1 MKSVVVCALLV
12 LLPLVWCQ
20 CLTRNDSAIL
30 SADKLY
36 YGQRKFSVNLLN
48 ALQKARQNE
57 SIFFSPHSTYRGLL
71 LAYFGAQGETEKSL
85 KNTLQLDWA
94 KSKADVRYAYELERR
109 ARNKRSRRQTV
120 EFNSVDKLYFST
132 QAEVK

>member
-12 LLPLVWCQ
+12 LIPLVWCQ

>member
-120 EFNSVDKLYFST
+120 EFNSVDKIYFST